1 MAKATGGAEGAM
13 IEKSCEKLEE
23 LMKSA
28 GRLDLEIGVRG
39 ILRDISHN
47 LNFEYNLKIY
57 TEHTHR
63 KPPLPPCRISRV
75 RLITEL
81 GSWLG

>member
-39 ILRDISHN
+39 TLTFPII
-47 LNFEYNLKIY
+47 
-57 TEHTHR
+57 
-63 KPPLPPCRISRV
+63 
-75 RLITEL
+75 
-81 GSWLG
+81 